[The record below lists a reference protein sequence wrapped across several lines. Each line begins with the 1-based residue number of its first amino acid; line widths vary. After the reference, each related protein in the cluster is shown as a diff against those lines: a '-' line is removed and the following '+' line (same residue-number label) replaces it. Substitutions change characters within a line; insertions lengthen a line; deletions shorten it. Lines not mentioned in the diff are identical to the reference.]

1 MSIDNQA
8 RAMLYDED
16 IRDFGEIQRLV
27 KRIMDRGCSWKEMT
41 SANTDA
47 LTEATYQ
54 IGFCIRRAE
63 GMKKRIG
70 Q

>member
-1 MSIDNQA
+1 MSIDDQA

-16 IRDFGEIQRLV
+16 IEDFEEIQRLIE
-27 KRIMDRGCSWKEMT
+27 RIMDRGCSWKEMT
-41 SANTDA
+41 SANADA
-47 LTEATYQ
+47 LTNAAYQ

-63 GMKKRIG
+63 GMKSRLG